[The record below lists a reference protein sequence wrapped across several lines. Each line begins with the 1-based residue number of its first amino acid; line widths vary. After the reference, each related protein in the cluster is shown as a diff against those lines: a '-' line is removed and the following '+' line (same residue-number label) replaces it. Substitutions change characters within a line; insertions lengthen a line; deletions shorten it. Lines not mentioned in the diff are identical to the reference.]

1 LDSIPK
7 IIIYIDGSS
16 QGNPGPSGIGVYFE
30 SQNKHK
36 LTEKSKYIGQ
46 RTNNQAE
53 YEALVCALNILK
65 LKNTEW
71 SLSKMQEIIIKTD
84 SELLYYQIT
93 GKYKV
98 KDFSIKKLYT
108 DAVKL
113 MKALPKI
120 TMVLIP
126 REENRIC
133 DRLAKKAIHEMIKSG
148 QVARVSNKDKNRTLF
163 S

>member
-1 LDSIPK
+1 LISPK
-7 IIIYIDGSS
+7 HIIINIDGSS
-16 QGNPGPSGIGVYFE
+16 QGNPGPSGIGVHIE
-30 SQNKHK
+30 SADKKKIMQI
-36 LTEKSKYIGQ
+36 SKYIGE

-53 YEALVCALNILK
+53 YEAMLAALRLLK
-65 LKNTEW
+65 TKTTELNLAKNP
-71 SLSKMQEIIIKTD
+71 EIVIKTD